1 MCGKCE
7 MKLALASLLF
17 SILFVAVAM
26 KTLSGGGRDPFFVDT
41 SLALSRYEPMLSANQ
56 TIGTMDDFVRK
67 RMNFFD
73 DSLSKILDSLSK
85 GKLDERNLLELL
97 NMESNVARHKMHDS
111 ARQVAGAKIQ
121 NVYEQFNSVVASFG
135 QQHGFE
141 ILFGTASNFVVYG
154 AKGKADKTRD
164 LLRYMGVKD
173 E

>member
-1 MCGKCE
+1 
-7 MKLALASLLF
+7 MKIIFASLLL
-17 SILFVAVAM
+17 SIIFVVLIVMTFGNNYRGLF
-26 KTLSGGGRDPFFVDT
+26 FIDT

-97 NMESNVARHKMHDS
+97 NMESNVARHKMLDS
-111 ARQVAGAKIQ
+111 VRQVAGAEIQ

-135 QQHGFE
+135 QQHGLE

>member
-1 MCGKCE
+1 MVQKK
-7 MKLALASLLF
+7 MS
-17 SILFVAVAM
+17 
-26 KTLSGGGRDPFFVDT
+26 
-41 SLALSRYEPMLSANQ
+41 Y
-56 TIGTMDDFVRK
+56 
-67 RMNFFD
+67 FD

-97 NMESNVARHKMHDS
+97 NMESNVARHKMLDS
-111 ARQVAGAKIQ
+111 ARQVAGAEIQ